1 MDQEHKSRV
10 VAWWCSGSTGI
21 TKSDSA
27 PNSIHFTAPIKNG
40 GLEGRWAPEELLL
53 ASLASC
59 FATTFRSFAAESHL
73 AYTRLQVEA
82 QGVVHT
88 VDALPCL
95 EHVVVR
101 AQLALPSGDNHDLA
115 TKLLSKTL
123 AECEVSRALA
133 VHPTLEPAVTV
144 NGMAVVA

>member
-10 VAWWCSGSTGI
+10 VAWCCPGSTGI

-27 PNSIHFTAPIKNG
+27 PNSIHFTAPVKNG

-82 QGVVHT
+82 QGIVHT
-88 VDALPCL
+88 VGALPSL
-95 EHVVVR
+95 EHVLVR
-101 AQLALPSGDNHDLA
+101 VQLTLPDSNHHDLA
-115 TKLLSKTL
+115 TTLLNKTL
-123 AECEVSRALA
+123 ADCEVSRALA

-144 NGMAVVA
+144 NGRAVVA